1 VATRALAGSA
11 LAHAGV
17 LVALFAVFPSAQARI
32 PQTMDVHLLSPSS
45 APRPEPVAPPPTPEP
60 SAQLQPE
67 KTPNRPTDEVVKI
80 PKTKNT
86 TPPRPK
92 QKEAVENSTGPA
104 SVGAAGLSAEV
115 GVDDANFEFTY
126 YLIALRNR
134 VGQNWTAPAGVQ
146 PNGQPAR
153 AVVFFHIGR
162 DGKVSDAKVEES
174 SGIAFFDQSALR
186 AVMISDPVPPLPLGY
201 TNPTLGVHF
210 AFEFSGP

>member
-1 VATRALAGSA
+1 MATRALAGSA

-86 TPPRPK
+86 TTPRPK

-134 VGQNWTAPAGVQ
+134 VGQNWTAP
-146 PNGQPAR
+146 
-153 AVVFFHIGR
+153 
-162 DGKVSDAKVEES
+162 
-174 SGIAFFDQSALR
+174 
-186 AVMISDPVPPLPLGY
+186 
-201 TNPTLGVHF
+201 
-210 AFEFSGP
+210 

>member
-1 VATRALAGSA
+1 MPARALVASGA
-11 LAHAGV
+11 AHAAV
-17 LVALFAVFPSAQARI
+17 LVALFAVFPAQARM
-32 PQTMDVHLLSPSS
+32 PQTLDVHLLSATATPQPA
-45 APRPEPVAPPPTPEP
+45 APAPAPEPDTP
-60 SAQLQPE
+60 SAQLTPE

-86 TPPRPK
+86 TPPKPK
-92 QKEAVENSTGPA
+92 TKEMENTTGQA

-126 YLIALRNR
+126 YLIALRNKI
-134 VGQNWTAPAGVQ
+134 GQNWTAPAGVTAS
-146 PNGQPAR
+146 GQPPR
-153 AVVFFHIGR
+153 AVVYFHIGR
-162 DGKVSDAKVEES
+162 DGKVSDARVEES

-186 AVMISDPVPPLPLGY
+186 AVLVSDPVPPLPLGY

>member
-1 VATRALAGSA
+1 MRSRALVASG
-11 LAHAGV
+11 LAHGIV
-17 LVALFAVFPSAQARI
+17 LVALFAVFPAQARM
-32 PQTMDVHLLSPSS
+32 PQTLDVHLLSAS
-45 APRPEPVAPPPTPEP
+45 ATPQPAAPAAPEPDKP
-60 SAQLQPE
+60 SAQLTPE

-86 TPPRPK
+86 EPPKPK
-92 QKEAVENSTGPA
+92 TKAVENTTGTA

-126 YLIALRNR
+126 YLIALRNKI
-134 VGQNWTAPAGVQ
+134 GQNWSAPAGVS

-153 AVVFFHIGR
+153 AVVYFHVGR

-174 SGIAFFDQSALR
+174 SGVAFFDQSALR
-186 AVMISDPVPPLPLGY
+186 AVLVSDPVPPLPLGY
-201 TNPTLGVHF
+201 TNPSLGVHF